1 MAYLRGNK
9 AITAVL
15 LDTSKKRGLNLE
27 AIENKVCDQLTRHMD
42 MLIFFLMVQNGKRP
56 AEMKEE
62 GKAVLLNGFVLL

>member
-27 AIENKVCDQLTRHMD
+27 AIENKVRDQLTRHGV
-42 MLIFFLMVQNGKRP
+42 LIYILMMQNGKRP
-56 AEMKEE
+56 PEMEEE
-62 GKAVLLNGFVLL
+62 GKAILLSVFGVQ

>member
-27 AIENKVCDQLTRHMD
+27 AIENKVRDQLTRHGGV
-42 MLIFFLMVQNGKRP
+42 LIFILMVQNGKRP
-56 AEMKEE
+56 VEMEEE
-62 GKAVLLNGFVLL
+62 GEAILLSVFVVQ